1 VPDRWNA
8 RIAIHLRALRWC
20 IVVAATAIATSV
32 YVWRYHRERLGLAQT
47 SLLISA
53 FIVFQV
59 THSARSY

>member
-1 VPDRWNA
+1 MFGVIVPEGSEREDRDPPS
-8 RIAIHLRALRWC
+8 RTAL
-20 IVVAATAIATSV
+20 AV
-32 YVWRYHRERLGLAQT
+32 YVWRYHRDHLGLAQT